1 MLRLIVTLA
10 VGLGLLVGV
19 GAFFDPEGA
28 REAIRRDMAGLAD
41 AAVRQAGD
49 VVRDAVERATAP
61 AADGVPET
69 PKAGPRTG
77 KKRPPVIAGSP
88 APAAEPREEVAE
100 VAVAARTGFVE
111 APLIESR
118 PRPTV
123 TSAGSAA
130 RLLAPG
136 DESDAAVG
144 ASDRTPVG
152 ELESAPADVAEQG
165 MLIRRMLALY
175 ERVTERR

>member
-41 AAVRQAGD
+41 AAARQAGD
-49 VVRDAVERATAP
+49 VVHGALERAAEP
-61 AADGVPET
+61 AAGGVPVT

-88 APAAEPREEVAE
+88 APLAEPQEDVAE

-111 APLIESR
+111 APLSE
-118 PRPTV
+118 PGPHPTL
-123 TSAGSAA
+123 TLAGSAA
-130 RLLAPG
+130 LPLTPE

-144 ASDRTPVG
+144 APDRTSVG
-152 ELESAPADVAEQG
+152 ELSAAPPDVGEQG